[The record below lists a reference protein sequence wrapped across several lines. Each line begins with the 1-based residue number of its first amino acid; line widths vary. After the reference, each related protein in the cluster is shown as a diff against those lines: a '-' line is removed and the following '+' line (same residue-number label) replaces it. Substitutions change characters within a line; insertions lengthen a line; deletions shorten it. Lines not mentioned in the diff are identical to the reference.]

1 MASPNAADWVKI
13 TEMLLGPVPSGF
25 SFTPK
30 HKANAYNAGPIVA
43 EG

>member
-13 TEMLLGPVPSGF
+13 TELLLGPVPEGF
-25 SFTPK
+25 TFLPK
-30 HKANAYNAGPIVA
+30 HKANAYEDQPIEA